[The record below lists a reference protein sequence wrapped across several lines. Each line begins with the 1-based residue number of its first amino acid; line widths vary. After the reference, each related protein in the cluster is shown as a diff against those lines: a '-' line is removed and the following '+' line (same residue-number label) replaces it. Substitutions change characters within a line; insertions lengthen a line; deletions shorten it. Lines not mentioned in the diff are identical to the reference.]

1 MNRISIINDE
11 VSDNLDEV
19 VKFLH
24 KQKLKYVEIRS
35 IGKKNILDIPEWDLK
50 KYGDS
55 LRKNNISVSC
65 IASPIL
71 KWLPKEHNIL
81 KERNGSK
88 FDSFYFKGIDN
99 NFEKAFEV
107 ANIFN
112 AKYIRIFS
120 FLKYNNFNI
129 KHLEIPMARLKVLAE
144 EHNKVLLMENEPACN
159 LNSIKDLELF
169 VRLYGNNRLKLLID
183 IGNLYKNDDC
193 LSEEEL
199 EKIKDFIEYVH
210 IKDYSFSSKNY
221 VPLGEGDI
229 NYKRYLSWFRTN
241 FSNRLFYSLE
251 THTGEKKRKK
261 DSELSVKSLK
271 KLINQKRVAYGIIG
285 CGRIFKKHIEAIRVS
300 DKSELIGVFDID
312 RVKTKKEA
320 RKNDCKSYS
329 NVEELI
335 RDADIVNICTPHYTH
350 LELIKKVVKHGKKCL
365 CEKPGGINEQRIDKI
380 IGSKKYK
387 DNVFIVYQNR
397 FNKPIVKFDNM
408 VKKSR
413 LGNLLY
419 VFGNVRWFRDPGYYK
434 GSWQGK
440 KRLEGGMLF
449 NQGIHILDI
458 MMKYFDQKAET
469 KILGAYKD
477 KIYHKNIDTEDI
489 FLAQFKNKNTI
500 FNLEITVSA
509 SPCNFGSSL
518 LFIFKNGRA
527 RVSGMSLNESLSIH
541 LPGGKSLDF
550 NYSEKNQDVY
560 GYGHKVLINKM
571 SEFVLTGKRD
581 KNLMDFKEAMERVK
595 LINKLYKVAQKK

>member
-11 VSDNLDEV
+11 VSDSLGEV

-35 IGKKNILDIPEWDLK
+35 IGKKNILDIPLRDLK

-71 KWLPKEHNIL
+71 KWLPKERKIL
-81 KERNGSK
+81 KGRKDSK
-88 FDSFYFKGIDN
+88 FDSFYFRGVSSD
-99 NFEKAFEV
+99 FEKVFET
-107 ANIFN
+107 ADIFN

-120 FLKYNNFNI
+120 FLKYDNFDI
-129 KHLEIPMARLKVLAE
+129 KHLEIPMARLKFLAKK
-144 EHNKVLLMENEPACN
+144 HKKVLLMENEPACN
-159 LNSIKDLELF
+159 LNSIKDLKLF
-169 VRLYGNNRLKLLID
+169 MKLYGSDRLKLLID
-183 IGNLYKNDDC
+183 IGNLYKNSNR

-210 IKDYSFSSKNY
+210 IKDYSFSAKNY

-229 NYKRYLSWFRTN
+229 NYKRYFSWFRAN
-241 FSNRLFYSLE
+241 FGNGLFYSLE
-251 THTGEKKRKK
+251 THTGEKNRKR

-271 KLINQKRVAYGIIG
+271 KLTNQKRVAYGIIG
-285 CGRIFKKHIEAIRVS
+285 CGRIFKKHVEAIKAS

-312 RVKTKKEA
+312 RVKAANEA
-320 RKNDCKSYS
+320 RKNDCKFYS
-329 NVEELI
+329 NIEGLI
-335 RDADIVNICTPHYTH
+335 KDADVVNVCTPHYTH

-365 CEKPGGINEQRIDKI
+365 CEKPGGINEQQIDRII
-380 IGSKKYK
+380 RSKKYK

-397 FNKPIVKFDNM
+397 FNKPIVKFDNI
-408 VKKSR
+408 VKKSS
-413 LGNLLY
+413 LANLLY
-419 VFGNVRWFRDPGYYK
+419 VFGNVRWFRNPGYYK

-541 LPGGKSLDF
+541 LPGGKSSDF

-581 KNLMDFKEAMERVK
+581 KNLVDFKEAMERVK
-595 LINKLYKVAQKK
+595 FINKLYKVAQKK